1 MANAKFD
8 TAAIEN
14 ERKALQL
21 LAEEVQKTQDADAR
35 DALIDA
41 IQKSADKL
49 KTMCEELQAQADK
62 VVVPQIDNLDVNAIV
77 EVVLTAEQRSRVFE
91 AHGVDVPSIRIPD
104 ATGVLTKNMSHI
116 EPDYIE
122 ECAMKQ
128 AKAFKEMCEE
138 IEKAAE

>member
-1 MANAKFD
+1 MADAKFD
-8 TAAIEN
+8 TTAIEN

-49 KTMCEELQAQADK
+49 KTMCEELQGQADK
-62 VVVPQIDNLDVNAIV
+62 VVVPQIDNLDVNAVV
-77 EVVLTAEQRSRVFE
+77 EVVLTPEQRSRVFE

-104 ATGVLTKNMSHI
+104 ATGVLTKNMLHI

>member
-1 MANAKFD
+1 MAETKFD
-8 TAAIEN
+8 TTAIEN

-21 LAEEVQKTQDADAR
+21 LAEEVQKTDDADAR

-49 KTMCEELQAQADK
+49 KSMCEALQAEADK
-62 VVVPQIDNLDVNAIV
+62 VVVPKIDNLDVDAVV
-77 EVVLTAEQRSRVFE
+77 EVVLTPEQRSRVLKAF
-91 AHGVDVPSIRIPD
+91 GVDVPSVRIPD
-104 ATGVLTKNMSHI
+104 ATGVLTKNMAHI
-116 EPDYIE
+116 GPDYIE

>member
-1 MANAKFD
+1 MAETKFD
-8 TAAIEN
+8 TTAIEN

-21 LAEEVQKTQDADAR
+21 LAEEVQKTDDADAR

-49 KTMCEELQAQADK
+49 KSMCEALQAEADK
-62 VVVPQIDNLDVNAIV
+62 VVVPKIDTVV
-77 EVVLTAEQRSRVFE
+77 EVVLTPEQRSRVLKAF
-91 AHGVDVPSIRIPD
+91 GVDVPSVRIPD
-104 ATGVLTKNMSHI
+104 ATGVLTKNMEHI

>member
-1 MANAKFD
+1 MAETKFD
-8 TAAIEN
+8 TTAIEN

-21 LAEEVQKTQDADAR
+21 LAEEVQKTDDADAR

-49 KTMCEELQAQADK
+49 KSMCEALQAEADK
-62 VVVPQIDNLDVNAIV
+62 VVVPKIDNLDVDAVV
-77 EVVLTAEQRSRVFE
+77 EVVLTPEQRSRVLKAF
-91 AHGVDVPSIRIPD
+91 GVDVPSVRIPD
-104 ATGVLTKNMSHI
+104 ATGVLTKNKAHI
-116 EPDYIE
+116 EPDYID

>member
-1 MANAKFD
+1 MAETKFD
-8 TAAIEN
+8 TTAIEN

-21 LAEEVQKTQDADAR
+21 LAEEVQKTDDADAR

-49 KTMCEELQAQADK
+49 KSS
-62 VVVPQIDNLDVNAIV
+62 V
-77 EVVLTAEQRSRVFE
+77 
-91 AHGVDVPSIRIPD
+91 RIPD
-104 ATGVLTKNMSHI
+104 ATGVLTKNMAHI

>member
-1 MANAKFD
+1 MAETKFD
-8 TAAIEN
+8 TTAIEN

-21 LAEEVQKTQDADAR
+21 LAEEVQKTDDADAR

-49 KTMCEELQAQADK
+49 KSMCEALQAEADK
-62 VVVPQIDNLDVNAIV
+62 VVVPKIDNLDVNAVV
-77 EVVLTAEQRSRVFE
+77 EVVLTPEQRSRVLKAF
-91 AHGVDVPSIRIPD
+91 GVDVPSVRIPD
-104 ATGVLTKNMSHI
+104 ATGVLTKNMADI

>member
-1 MANAKFD
+1 MAETKFD
-8 TAAIEN
+8 TTAIEN

-21 LAEEVQKTQDADAR
+21 LAEEVQKTDDADAR

-49 KTMCEELQAQADK
+49 KSMCEALQAEADK
-62 VVVPQIDNLDVNAIV
+62 VVVPKIDNLDVDAVV
-77 EVVLTAEQRSRVFE
+77 EVVLTPEQRSRVLKAF
-91 AHGVDVPSIRIPD
+91 GVDVPSVRIPD
-104 ATGVLTKNMSHI
+104 ATGVLTKNMAHI

-138 IEKAAE
+138 IENAAE